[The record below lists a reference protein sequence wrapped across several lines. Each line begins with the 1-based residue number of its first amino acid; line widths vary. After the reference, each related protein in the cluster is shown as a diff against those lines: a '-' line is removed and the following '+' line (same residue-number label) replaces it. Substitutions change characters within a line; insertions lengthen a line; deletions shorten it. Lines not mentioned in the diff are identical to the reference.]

1 MGTRLPTPPANSAG
15 SRANSDRAVD
25 DEVIAEEPG
34 KALPRNL
41 RRRGYPD
48 DYLDLITEG
57 KRLIEQNEKLIRLV
71 EEADATTLKWQVLVA
86 QVVMR
91 DGGEIILDD
100 TPLSRLPEQLELSHD
115 PSLGRTTVRA
125 VFGKG

>member
-1 MGTRLPTPPANSAG
+1 MNEEEAQSIEQPREAVAEGTS
-15 SRANSDRAVD
+15 
-25 DEVIAEEPG
+25 
-34 KALPRNL
+34 L
-41 RRRGYPD
+41 RRSPRRCGYSD

-57 KRLIEQNEKLIRLV
+57 KRLIEQNEKLIKLV

-91 DGGEIILDD
+91 DGGQIILDD
-100 TPLSRLPEQLELSHD
+100 TPLSRFPDQLELSHD